1 MPVTREAMTVEGA
14 GERLGV
20 PGWRVRQLFTRGIL
34 PEPRRFG
41 NSRILFD
48 EDLPAIR
55 AALAAAGHLPAEA
68 AHAS

>member
-1 MPVTREAMTVEGA
+1 MPATREAMTVETA
-14 GERLGV
+14 GDRLGV

-41 NSRILFD
+41 NSRILFE

-55 AALAAAGHLPAEA
+55 AALVKAGHLAAEVA
-68 AHAS
+68 RA